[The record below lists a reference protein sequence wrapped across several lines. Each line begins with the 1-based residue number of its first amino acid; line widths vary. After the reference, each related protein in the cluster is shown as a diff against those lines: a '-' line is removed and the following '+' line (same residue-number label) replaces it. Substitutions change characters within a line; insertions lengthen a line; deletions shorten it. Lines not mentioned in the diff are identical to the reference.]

1 MRILDFLAGWINGI
15 IIAIIINTIIELIIP
30 EGKNKK
36 YIRTIMGIYI
46 SFVIISPIIIKIKD
60 TDINLNDLIQ
70 DYEVEDYSIQT
81 SIDANKYIEDTYITK
96 IKQDIEEKLL
106 QKKYEVISSDITIEN
121 EDENSYG
128 ELLKISLKINKI
140 ENNNDKVEIV
150 KKVNINS
157 NDEEEKIEISE
168 EEKEELK
175 EYLQSVY
182 GTDKEDIEVYV

>member
-1 MRILDFLAGWINGI
+1 
-15 IIAIIINTIIELIIP
+15 
-30 EGKNKK
+30 
-36 YIRTIMGIYI
+36 MGIYI

-128 ELLKISLKINKI
+128 ELLKISLKI
-140 ENNNDKVEIV
+140 
-150 KKVNINS
+150 
-157 NDEEEKIEISE
+157 
-168 EEKEELK
+168 KE
-175 EYLQSVY
+175 
-182 GTDKEDIEVYV
+182 T